1 MVAGDFD
8 FYWTTQRRIDDVWQ
22 DPIAWNRASILNTAR
37 VGWFSADRTI
47 REYANDV
54 WKVSV

>member
-1 MVAGDFD
+1 
-8 FYWTTQRRIDDVWQ
+8 VWQ
-22 DPIAWNRASILNTAR
+22 DPIAWNRASILTTAR